1 MSTLNEFITQIKTSG
16 LQKPSKYEVS
26 IGRPTVITNSKYQNS
41 NEWRKMLLFCDQA
54 NLPGV
59 TYTTTQSRS
68 FGEFREMPYER
79 IFEPLQLS
87 FYCDSKMW
95 IKGFF
100 DEWINSIQ
108 DGKSRVFNY
117 YEKYTTKITINTLDN
132 ADTKT
137 YGIELYECY
146 PKSMSAIQLDYGAKD
161 VMKLQVTM
169 QYRYWRNLDYARSSQ
184 AQNTTQI
191 TNSPKPAVPNIIV
204 PQDVSVRPM
213 PPTNLSSE
221 SEYVREM
228 RARGLNPS
236 DPDGAIR
243 LGIRGNTGA

>member
-1 MSTLNEFITQIKTSG
+1 MSTLNQFITQIKMGG
-16 LQKPSKYEVS
+16 LQKPSKYEVT
-26 IGRPTVITNSKYQNS
+26 IGRPKIISNSKYQNS
-41 NEWRKMLLFCDQA
+41 NEWRKMMLFCEQA
-54 NLPGV
+54 TLPGI
-59 TYTTTQSRS
+59 TYTTTQSRT

-79 IFEPLQLS
+79 IFDPLQLS

-117 YEKYTTKITINTLDN
+117 YEKYTTQITVNTLDN
-132 ADTKT
+132 EDNYT

-146 PKSMSAIQLDYGAKD
+146 PKSISAIQLDYGAKD

-169 QYRYWRNLDYARSSQ
+169 QYRYWRNKEYARSPQ

-191 TNSPKPAVPNIIV
+191 SNPPRPTRAANVIV
-204 PQDVSVRPM
+204 PQDRPVRAI
-213 PPTNLSSE
+213 PPVNI
-221 SEYVREM
+221 
-228 RARGLNPS
+228 S
-236 DPDGAIR
+236 DFPA
-243 LGIRGNTGA
+243 A